1 MKKISSAHR
10 SPLGGSRLAARTGSH
25 CPANGFWLPEGQPG
39 QAVFVFE
46 GSIMP
51 MSGSGATLWLLD
63 ESITG
68 PAAYPLP
75 GPQPAYSMARSLV
88 R

>member
-1 MKKISSAHR
+1 
-10 SPLGGSRLAARTGSH
+10 LAARTGSH
-25 CPANGFWLPEGQPG
+25 CPANGFWFPEGQDG

-63 ESITG
+63 ETISG
-68 PAAYPLP
+68 RPAYPLP
-75 GPQPAYSMARSLV
+75 GAQGAYAVSRSLIG
-88 R
+88 